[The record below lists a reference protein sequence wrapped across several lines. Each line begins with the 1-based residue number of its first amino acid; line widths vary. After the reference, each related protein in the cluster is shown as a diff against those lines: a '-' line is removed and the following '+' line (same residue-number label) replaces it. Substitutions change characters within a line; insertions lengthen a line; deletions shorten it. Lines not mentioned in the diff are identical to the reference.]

1 MCEYGMVGNAMCKES
16 LGFNVKCCQ
25 CIRKVFTGYFLFH
38 NGLHCVGGRGCKFF
52 CGGLLC
58 RGFEPP
64 CRRAVFGGLF
74 SVGGGCW
81 SDMYG
86 DRVRGVFD
94 KRVCEFDCGLL
105 NGAVCCGSFLLDADA
120 GLLPLVVCV
129 ARLGMWDVWFLG
141 VGMLR

>member
-1 MCEYGMVGNAMCKES
+1 MYAGDLFNADGQFRTLQELSCTLEQRANWMCEFGMVGNAMCKES
-16 LGFNVKCCQ
+16 LEFNVECCQ
-25 CIRKVFTGYFLFH
+25 CIRKVFTGDFLFN
-38 NGLHCVGGRGCKFF
+38 NGLHYVGGRRCKFF

-86 DRVRGVFD
+86 ERVGDVFD
-94 KRVCEFDCGLL
+94 KRVCEFGADC
-105 NGAVCCGSFLLDADA
+105 
-120 GLLPLVVCV
+120 
-129 ARLGMWDVWFLG
+129 
-141 VGMLR
+141 